1 MDSKRRT
8 VTRTARIGRLL
19 VPSLCLFCCVA
30 VTGMGCKDEQPV
42 KSPVL
47 KEKPVPA
54 QPVERIVKPDPGS
67 ERSSGGPESA
77 DPMALPETGELDILA
92 GQIPAGK
99 KRDPFRSFVELRDS
113 AATVRRAPT
122 RPLTPLERY
131 SLDQLRLV
139 GVVGGGSVDKALLE
153 DDVGKGY
160 VVGVGTAVGNQ
171 GGKIVSIRP
180 DRIVIQETVTDPL
193 GEERARNIVKR
204 LYVVD

>member
-1 MDSKRRT
+1 MDSKRRS
-8 VTRTARIGRLL
+8 VTRTARMVRFL
-19 VPSLCLFCCVA
+19 VPSLCLFVCVS
-30 VTGMGCKDEQPV
+30 VSGVGCKDEQPA
-42 KSPVL
+42 KSPVV
-47 KEKPVPA
+47 KKKPVPA
-54 QPVERIVKPDPGS
+54 QPVERVVQPDPGS

-77 DPMALPETGELDILA
+77 DPMALPETAEQEILA

-99 KRDPFRSFVELRDS
+99 KRDPFRSFVELRDP
-113 AATVRRAPT
+113 AETVRKAPT